1 MGGTYSPTEGDF
13 TAPGAKNGITD
24 YINNSSNVGKEVS
37 QTIASETISRG
48 LEAALKAKN
57 VAGAG
62 VKAGLAGA
70 LVQPAVWI
78 LSGKAPQP
86 GDIPLWGL
94 GTIVSLA
101 GGAIGSGATIVT
113 GLVKAAVEDH
123 EDKEVAAAV
132 QKEPEKYRPFITSVR
147 NYGAS
152 GRGIVAMT
160 IANHGGVA
168 WRVSKTSTW
177 VYIADA
183 KGRLVCDYR
192 PAFAYAIYAPE
203 LPLRIVGRKAGK
215 LQFRWRALPGTHIG

>member
-1 MGGTYSPTEGDF
+1 MGDAVSPQQGDF
-13 TAPGAKNGITD
+13 TVPGAQNGISD
-24 YINNSSNVGKEVS
+24 FINNSSNIGKETS

-57 VAGAG
+57 IAGAG
-62 VKAGLAGA
+62 AWGGAAGA

-94 GTIVSLA
+94 GTAVSLL

-123 EDKEVAAAV
+123 EDKEIAAAI

-160 IANHGGVA
+160 VANHGGVA
-168 WRVSKTSTW
+168 WRVGKATW
-177 VYIADA
+177 VYITDA
-183 KGRLVCDYR
+183 KGRLVCDYK
-192 PAFAYAIYAPE
+192 PAFAYSINRPD
-203 LPLRIVGRKAGK
+203 LPLRIVGRDSDG
-215 LQFRWRALPGTHIG
+215 LLFRWGNHPGTHHG